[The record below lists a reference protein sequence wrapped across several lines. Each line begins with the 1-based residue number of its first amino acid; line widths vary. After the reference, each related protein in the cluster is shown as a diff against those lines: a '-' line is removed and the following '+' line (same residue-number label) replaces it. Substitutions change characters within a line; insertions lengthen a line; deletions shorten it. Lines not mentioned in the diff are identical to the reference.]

1 MTRLHYS
8 GPTPRRPVGRERV
21 TQDSR
26 EVKKVNKKDITL
38 KQRHVF
44 LFSAAVGVIY

>member
-1 MTRLHYS
+1 MTHLHYS
-8 GPTPRRPVGRERV
+8 GPTPRRPTGREHV
-21 TQDSR
+21 TQDNR
-26 EVKKVNKKDITL
+26 EVKKVNKEDITL